1 MEKSI
6 IVANLL
12 LVFVVAIAWGNPLTK
27 TDCQAKF
34 TECKD
39 LTKRSVCGNDGRT
52 YDQCKMAKMQCEG
65 SNLSVQYRGACWDS
79 QPCLEGLRYMKKM
92 ENSGGNSFVP
102 KCRPDGSY
110 APVQCRRDT
119 ECWCVTAQGKSVP
132 NTSVRNGRPKC
143 RREKSNTRRRS
154 SIRGHSNREDCGRAD
169 KAQFNLNL
177 VNMLSKEFDRENPVI
192 PSINGKDTV
201 VVEWKFNLLDKD
213 DNKYLDRNEYKAI
226 RRTIKKVVK
235 PYRCAR
241 TLDLCDADQNGMI
254 TKPEWVSCIMNNT
267 HNLLQG
273 SVPKLSGH
281 PPGFNDDSLDR
292 NKDDGDLSD
301 CLSDR
306 KSMLDEQATVM
317 QKNDT
322 VSYVPECTADG
333 RYRRIQCYPQTGY
346 CWCVNEDSGVPIS
359 GTAIKDEPPKCDAFS
374 TPSRPMKGC
383 PEQKKAVFLQD
394 LMKLLK
400 NQMVMNTNRTGLMQT
415 SQEEE
420 IAIWNFVMFDI
431 NKNSNLERKEW
442 KTFRQLVSQNR
453 HLRRCGKKFP
463 RYCDVNNDNKIT
475 MTEWLNCLNAQRKD
489 TEIVTTKIK
498 SVTFS
503 KRKGPNPLEAY
514 LKGD

>member
-65 SNLSVQYRGACWDS
+65 SNLSVQYRGACW
-79 QPCLEGLRYMKKM
+79 
-92 ENSGGNSFVP
+92 
-102 KCRPDGSY
+102 
-110 APVQCRRDT
+110 
-119 ECWCVTAQGKSVP
+119 
-132 NTSVRNGRPKC
+132 
-143 RREKSNTRRRS
+143 EKSNTRRRS

>member
-65 SNLSVQYRGACWDS
+65 SNLSVQYRGACW
-79 QPCLEGLRYMKKM
+79 
-92 ENSGGNSFVP
+92 
-102 KCRPDGSY
+102 
-110 APVQCRRDT
+110 
-119 ECWCVTAQGKSVP
+119 
-132 NTSVRNGRPKC
+132 
-143 RREKSNTRRRS
+143 EKSNTRRRS

-267 HNLLQG
+267 HNYEGRARAPGADRGQSAFAKIPPEGGIDDDDDGIDQDVGLSGGKRADHRPHRHGPSYKILKTKPALLLQG